1 MCEQAGKARIVAQGR
16 VEAAEGDLLPGA
28 IDGPGRVGL
37 GADCVPDSA
46 VKIVR
51 KRLTSGGAQY
61 QAQDLRL
68 GAGVVPFGSRRSG
81 ARIELCDAGRR
92 ILSGLTKQVAR
103 ELRHIVVPIVNFRER
118 YAGRHVSRQALKVGY
133 LADSARE
140 FERGRQRRRPFG

>member
-1 MCEQAGKARIVAQGR
+1 SFPSAVMRKQPSQPCVVAQGR
-16 VEAAEGDLLPGA
+16 VEAAESDLLPGA

-68 GAGVVPFGSRRSG
+68 GAGVVPFGSRRNR
-81 ARIELCDAGRR
+81 ARVELGDAGDG
-92 ILSGLTKQVAR
+92 ILSGLTEQVAR
-103 ELRHIVVPIVNFRER
+103 EPRDVVLPIIDFREGN
-118 YAGRHVSRQALKVGY
+118 A
-133 LADSARE
+133 
-140 FERGRQRRRPFG
+140 